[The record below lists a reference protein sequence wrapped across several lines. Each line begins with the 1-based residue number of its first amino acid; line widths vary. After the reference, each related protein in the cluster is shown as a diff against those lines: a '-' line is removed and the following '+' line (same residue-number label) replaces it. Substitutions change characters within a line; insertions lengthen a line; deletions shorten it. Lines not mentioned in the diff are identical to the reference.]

1 MKTEERNGPVAA
13 WDADDPYLAAY
24 RQRQYDREMQN
35 WREPSLRQADWDM
48 PVITTDPYL
57 EAASERFRAQAEHR
71 EFVEAFTPQ
80 IEAAR
85 QDFEQRRKDAQM
97 IVALAEKSGVEVP
110 DDVLARANTE
120 SAQAQID
127 AILARRVQH
136 RKAAQRTVGS
146 RWTS

>member
-1 MKTEERNGPVAA
+1 MAD
-13 WDADDPYLAAY
+13 WSADDPYLRGY
-24 RQRQYDREMQN
+24 RRRQYDREMQN
-35 WREPSLRQADWDM
+35 WREPTLTQRDWEAPDGH
-48 PVITTDPYL
+48 PDPYL
-57 EAASERFRAQAEHR
+57 EAASERFRARAEHR

-110 DDVLARANTE
+110 EDVRLRAATE
-120 SAQAQID
+120 SKQAQID
-127 AILARRVQH
+127 AILAKRVQH
-136 RKAAQRTVGS
+136 RKAAQRTVGA